1 MSSGAGDVF
10 GYILFGVLLAA
21 LIAAVIR
28 LRQYRAKYEGRGLL
42 FRWPI
47 PKVQPGDVDE
57 VLAPGELGPK
67 IDSETI
73 FLPSINV
80 LGGISDR
87 ETWVLCA
94 VAGKSKLI
102 FEFGTCTGKTTYLLA
117 RNAPPDAR
125 IVTLT
130 LAPEQTPAYAAVAGD
145 SRRDRRAALKESA
158 YTEFFYTDT
167 PVETRITQLF
177 GDSQA
182 FDESEYVGQ
191 CDMIFVDGSHA
202 ASYVESDSRKALRM
216 VKPGGLI
223 FWHDYRGP
231 GRAPGVF
238 KTLNRL
244 AKRLP
249 LRHIEGTTLVCC
261 RAPE

>member
-1 MSSGAGDVF
+1 VPGLQYVVS
-10 GYILFGVLLAA
+10 VLLLVAFV
-21 LIAAVIR
+21 AAVVR
-28 LRQYRAKYEGRGLL
+28 LRQYRAKFEGRGLL
-42 FRWPI
+42 LPWPI
-47 PKVQPGDVDE
+47 EKVAAGEVDD

-67 IDSETI
+67 VEAETI
-73 FLPSINV
+73 FLPAINV

-94 VAGKSKLI
+94 IAGKSRLI

-117 RNAPPDAR
+117 RNAPADAR
-125 IVTLT
+125 VVTLT
-130 LAPEQTPAYAAVAGD
+130 LAPEQAPAYADVAGD
-145 SRRDRRAALKESA
+145 AGRDRRAALEESA
-158 YTEFFYTDT
+158 FTEFFYTGS
-167 PVETRITQLF
+167 PVEGRITQLF
-177 GDSQA
+177 GDSKA
-182 FDESEYVGQ
+182 FDESEYAGQ

-238 KTLNRL
+238 RTLNKL
-244 AKRLP
+244 AKELP
-249 LRHIEGTTLVCC
+249 LTHIEGTTLVCY
-261 RAPE
+261 RAPSK